1 MAGKSGV
8 ISSNEQ
14 LNTYLMKTK
23 NLMKTKIEV
32 LLLFAV
38 LLFASCRRAITFSA
52 NGIVVYAPNNTVEVK
67 TITQTRENNNIP
79 LVEIISDGKIH
90 EVESEIA
97 MTAGY
102 GLYYPDMDYNF
113 YLTATDTTEY
123 YILQQNFS
131 VNKTYITAVNAFEKY
146 GADVIIQAFK
156 TQAPEYITCITSKET
171 QTIKGSFF
179 QWFYDIDLT
188 IEE

>member
-1 MAGKSGV
+1 
-8 ISSNEQ
+8 
-14 LNTYLMKTK
+14 
-23 NLMKTKIEV
+23 MKTKIEV

-38 LLFASCRRAITFSA
+38 LLFASCRRVIAFSA

-90 EVESEIA
+90 EVVSEIA

-113 YLTATDTTEY
+113 YLT
-123 YILQQNFS
+123 
-131 VNKTYITAVNAFEKY
+131 
-146 GADVIIQAFK
+146 
-156 TQAPEYITCITSKET
+156 
-171 QTIKGSFF
+171 
-179 QWFYDIDLT
+179 
-188 IEE
+188 